1 MMYRAGHY
9 WMILCKNLAPA
20 VIVKLV
26 DIKECTFRD
35 VSAVFAARKSVG
47 DGTLEFWK
55 NCHEEYFKLQLADWN
70 RDWSEDL
77 IVVLESFKVVM
88 ANPEDG

>member
-35 VSAVFAARKSVG
+35 VSAVFATRKSVG

-55 NCHEEYFKLQLADWN
+55 T
-70 RDWSEDL
+70 S
-77 IVVLESFKVVM
+77 
-88 ANPEDG
+88 